1 MVCFKMNN
9 LIPMLPRSINIALGV
24 MGALALSMPP
34 AMAVNIGVSPPRF
47 HIDMNSNKTRSQ
59 AIRVFNLDS
68 QPVELKVYVQSWA
81 MNQENK
87 IQILPPKEQSLEQWI
102 IFTPSRFIIPPG
114 GSQTVR
120 FAIRPRVKPQSGE
133 HRAVLYFE
141 EIPRTAT
148 RNKGITLIG
157 KLGVAIYGYVGDI
170 KRIGVLNSVSV
181 KPKSNALNAVFDI
194 SSQGNA
200 SVNMQG
206 QYAIW
211 PAAKYPGAEVTKPI
225 AHLEKP
231 EVKISEPLV
240 DAGFLPT
247 TLILPDSRRQV
258 LLPITKKLPPGSYV
272 LDINGELNGVA
283 IKKGIP
289 FTVPINAPLANNINT
304 KTQSTSQKLRNSI
317 KNPQRSR

>member
-1 MVCFKMNN
+1 MKN
-9 LIPMLPRSINIALGV
+9 LIPTLPKSINIALGV

-34 AMAVNIGVSPPRF
+34 AIAINVGVSPPRF

-59 AIRVFNLDS
+59 AIRVLNLDS
-68 QPVELKVYVQSWA
+68 QPVELKVYVQSWV
-81 MNQENK
+81 MNEENK
-87 IQILPPKEQSLEQWI
+87 VQIVPPKEQSLEQWVV
-102 IFTPSRFIIPPG
+102 FTPSRFIIPPG

-141 EIPRTAT
+141 EIPKTISRS
-148 RNKGITLIG
+148 KGVTLVG

-170 KRIGVLNSVSV
+170 KRIGVLNAVNV
-181 KPKSNALNAVFDI
+181 DTKKDTLNAVFDI

-211 PAAKYPGAEVTKPI
+211 PAAKYPGVEATKPI
-225 AHLEKP
+225 ANLNKP
-231 EVKISEPLV
+231 EAKITEPV
-240 DAGFLPT
+240 ADAGVLPT
-247 TLILPDSRRQV
+247 TLVLPDTRRRV
-258 LLPITKKLPPGSYV
+258 LLPITKTLPPGNYV
-272 LDINGELNGVA
+272 LDINGQLNGVA

-289 FTVPINAPLANNINT
+289 FTVPVDAPLAN
-304 KTQSTSQKLRNSI
+304 KVSTQTQPAANKLRDSL
-317 KNPQRSR
+317 KNPQRRR